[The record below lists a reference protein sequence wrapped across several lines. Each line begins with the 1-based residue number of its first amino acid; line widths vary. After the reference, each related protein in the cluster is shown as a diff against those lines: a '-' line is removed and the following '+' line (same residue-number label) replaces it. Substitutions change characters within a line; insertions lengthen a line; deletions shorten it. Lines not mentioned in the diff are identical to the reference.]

1 MNDITW
7 AQTTV
12 LLNNDIQISHNF
24 LTHCRVPLNK
34 EQAAKA
40 RDALAKSIYSK
51 LFDRIV
57 LRVNEC
63 FPFKSSASFIGVL
76 DIAGFEYFPLN
87 SYEQFCINYCN
98 EKLQQFFNQR
108 VLKEVCDLVILD
120 LYAQDSYIWMGDWI

>member
-1 MNDITW
+1 MCKYFHKLCKSTACLGAFKCKQVFWFNSGH
-7 AQTTV
+7 
-12 LLNNDIQISHNF
+12 IQISYNF
-24 LTHCRVPLNK
+24 LTHYRVPLKK

-63 FPFKSSASFIGVL
+63 FPFKSSAYFIGVL

-108 VLKEVCDLVILD
+108 VLKEVCN
-120 LYAQDSYIWMGDWI
+120 LYT